1 MLNIKKIRPM
11 ANYMVV
17 TDEVYTAKDFEGKLQ
32 SKMDGAL
39 KEFQKVVAVGPTV
52 RNINVGDI
60 VCVNPARYAV
70 RQFEEN
76 SIKNDI
82 KGMMNKVTRYQ
93 FNTIELDHKEYLLI
107 TDQDVMYVV
116 EDFEEEEIPTDKL
129 ILPKQEII
137 A

>member
-1 MLNIKKIRPM
+1 MINIKKIRPM

-17 TDEVYTAKDFEGKLQ
+17 TNDVYTSKDFEGHLQ

-39 KEFQKVVAVGPTV
+39 KEFQKVIAVGPMV

-70 RQFEEN
+70 RKYEEN

-82 KGMMNKVTRYQ
+82 KDMMTKVTRYQ
-93 FNTIELDHKEYLLI
+93 FNTIELDHKDYLLI
-107 TDQDVMYVV
+107 TDQDVTFVV
-116 EDFEEEEIPTDKL
+116 EDYEEEENPASPL